1 MTYQSFEESIKRLND
16 KPKNLFSDFIK
27 QSFETINPGAE
38 YLPNWHIDAISD
50 YLEAT
55 RESKITRLIINMPPR
70 SLKSVCVTVA
80 WPAWLL
86 GNDPRSRI
94 MVASYSTTLSL
105 KHALDTRLIVSSE
118 WFKRRYPECV
128 IERGENQKH
137 KFVTTARG
145 FRFATSVGGTATGE
159 GGDILIVDDP
169 LNPSQAMSKTR
180 REHANAWFDQT
191 FSTRLNNKK
200 AGRIVVVMQR
210 LHPEDL
216 SGHLLAKGGW
226 EQLKLPA
233 IAETPHSIYL
243 GDLLLKSREAGEPL
257 HSEREDKEL
266 IERAKN
272 DLGSFAFA
280 AQYQQEPL
288 HTDSAML
295 SAHWLKRYERLPETF
310 SRIVQS
316 WDTAIKAQAKN
327 DASACITFGEFE
339 GNHYILDILSLRV
352 EYPELKRTVTEHAI
366 RWDAGSVLVEDKASG
381 QSLLQDLK
389 RETNLPV
396 VPINPR
402 GDKLTRFAAITA
414 LIEAGRLYLPKK
426 APWLADFET
435 ELLSFP
441 HVPHDDQVDSLT
453 QYFNW
458 LRDRQEK
465 HFRIRSVY

>member
-1 MTYQSFEESIKRLND
+1 MLHHEPDNNPNVLHLIE
-16 KPKNLFSDFIK
+16 KNHFSAFIR
-27 QSFETINPGAE
+27 QSFETVNPGAE
-38 YLPNWHIDAISD
+38 YLSNWHIEAISE

-55 RESKITRLIINMPPR
+55 RRSEITRLIINMPPR

-86 GNDPRSRI
+86 GNDPRTRI
-94 MVASYSTTLSL
+94 MASSYSTTLSL

-118 WFKRRYPECV
+118 WFKRRFPECQ

-159 GGDILIVDDP
+159 GGDVLIVDDP

-180 REHANAWFDQT
+180 RDHANNWFDQT

-200 AGRIVVVMQR
+200 TGRIVLVMQR

-216 SGHLLAKGGW
+216 SGHLLSKGGW

-233 IAETPHSIYL
+233 LAETAHSIRINAFCK
-243 GDLLLKSREAGEPL
+243 DRKAGEPL
-257 HSEREDKEL
+257 HTEREDKEL

-295 SAHWLKRYERLPETF
+295 SSHWLKRYDRLPETF
-310 SRIVQS
+310 ARIVQS
-316 WDTAIKAQAKN
+316 WDTAIKAEAKN
-327 DASACITFGEFE
+327 DASVCITFGEFE
-339 GNHYILDILSLRV
+339 HNHYIIDVLSLRA
-352 EYPELKRTVTEHAI
+352 EYPELKRTACEHAA
-366 RWDAGSVLVEDKASG
+366 RWDVDTVLIEDKASG
-381 QSLLQDLK
+381 QSLLQDLR
-389 RETNLPV
+389 RETSLPLV
-396 VPINPR
+396 ARNPK

-458 LRDRQEK
+458 LREHDRNALK
-465 HFRIRSVY
+465 IRRL

>member
-1 MTYQSFEESIKRLND
+1 MLHHEPDNNPNVLHLIE
-16 KPKNLFSDFIK
+16 KNHFSAFIR
-27 QSFETINPGAE
+27 QSFETVNPGAE
-38 YLPNWHIDAISD
+38 YLSNWHIEAISE

-55 RESKITRLIINMPPR
+55 RRSEITRLIINMPPR

-86 GNDPRSRI
+86 GNDPRTRI
-94 MVASYSTTLSL
+94 MASSYSTTLSL
-105 KHALDTRLIVSSE
+105 KHALDTRLILSSE
-118 WFKRRYPECV
+118 RFRAQFPGCV

-159 GGDILIVDDP
+159 GGDVLIVDDP
-169 LNPSQAMSKTR
+169 LNPLQAMSKPR
-180 REHANAWFDQT
+180 RDHANTWFDQT

-200 AGRIVVVMQR
+200 TGRIVIVMQR

-216 SGHLLAKGGW
+216 SGHLLNKGGW
-226 EQLKLPA
+226 EHLKLPA
-233 IAETPHSIYL
+233 LAEAPHSIRI
-243 GDLLLKSREAGEPL
+243 GAFIKERAAGEPL
-257 HSEREDKEL
+257 HTEREDKEL

-288 HTDSAML
+288 HVESAML
-295 SAHWLKRYERLPETF
+295 SAHWLKRYDRLPETF

-316 WDTAIKAQAKN
+316 WDTAIKAQAN
-327 DASACITFGEFE
+327 HDASVCITFGEFE
-339 GNHYILDILSLRV
+339 GNHYILDILSLRA
-352 EYPELKRTVTEHAI
+352 EYPELKRTVTEQAA
-366 RWDAGSVLVEDKASG
+366 RWDVSALLIEDKASG

-389 RETNLPV
+389 RETNLPLV
-396 VPINPR
+396 ARNPK

-414 LIEAGRLYLPKK
+414 LIEAGKLYLPKQ
-426 APWLADFET
+426 ASWLADFET
-435 ELLSFP
+435 ELLGFP
-441 HVPHDDQVDSLT
+441 YAPHDDQVDSLT

-458 LRDRQEK
+458 LRERRCDQPQ
-465 HFRIRSVY
+465 IRRLY

>member
-1 MTYQSFEESIKRLND
+1 MTFQIFDKSDNSLYINNKLTFSNFIRQSFEVV
-16 KPKNLFSDFIK
+16 
-27 QSFETINPGAE
+27 NPGAD
-38 YLPNWHIDAISD
+38 YLPNWHIDAIAE
-50 YLEAT
+50 YLEAA
-55 RESKITRLIINMPPR
+55 RESKITRLVINMPPR
-70 SLKSVCVTVA
+70 TLKSVCVTVA

-86 GNDPRSRI
+86 GNDPKTRI
-94 MVASYSTTLSL
+94 MAASYSTTLSL
-105 KHALDTRLIVSSE
+105 KHALDTRLIVSSDR
-118 WFKRRYPECV
+118 FKAHFPECM

-180 REHANAWFDQT
+180 RDHANNWFDQT

-200 AGRIVVVMQR
+200 TGRIVVVMQR

-233 IAETPHSIYL
+233 IAETQHSIYL
-243 GDLLLKSREAGEPL
+243 GDLLLKTRHAGEPL
-257 HSEREDKEL
+257 HTEREDMAL

-295 SAHWLKRYERLPETF
+295 SSHWLQRYDRLPETF
-310 SRIVQS
+310 TRVVQS
-316 WDTAIKAQAKN
+316 WDTAIKAEAKN
-327 DASACITFGEFE
+327 DASVCITFGEYE
-339 GNHYILDILSLRV
+339 HNHYIIDVLSLRA
-352 EYPELKRTVTEHAI
+352 EYPELKRTVIEQAA
-366 RWDAGSVLVEDKASG
+366 RWDVNSVLIEDKASG

-389 RETNLPV
+389 RETNLPLV
-396 VPINPR
+396 ARNPKS
-402 GDKLTRFAAITA
+402 DKLTRFAAITA
-414 LIEAGRLYLPKK
+414 MIEAGRLHLPKQ
-426 APWLADFET
+426 APWLTDFET

-458 LRDRQEK
+458 LRERQVNQ
-465 HFRIRSVY
+465 HQIRRLT